1 VEYTKKSLI
10 HNNRIVMHE
19 WEDDMMKKHAEI
31 VCENGGDILEVGF
44 GMGISA
50 DYIQKQDIKSHT
62 IIENDE
68 VVYEK
73 LIEWAKDKPNVE
85 IIFGDWQNSL
95 PDKKFDGI
103 FFDTWGESKI
113 SFLFPLMI
121 LKCCDIGTIVSF
133 FNQITEPETKFKNIF
148 KSSKLDFFKVEVDIP
163 NYVDYLSSNESKYY
177 YAPRWIVSQSDTKE
191 NFMKYMSSED
201 NK

>member
-1 VEYTKKSLI
+1 
-10 HNNRIVMHE
+10 MHE

-95 PDKKFDGI
+95 F
-103 FFDTWGESKI
+103 
-113 SFLFPLMI
+113 
-121 LKCCDIGTIVSF
+121 
-133 FNQITEPETKFKNIF
+133 
-148 KSSKLDFFKVEVDIP
+148 
-163 NYVDYLSSNESKYY
+163 
-177 YAPRWIVSQSDTKE
+177 
-191 NFMKYMSSED
+191 
-201 NK
+201 

>member
-1 VEYTKKSLI
+1 
-10 HNNRIVMHE
+10 MHE

-148 KSSKLDFFKVEVDIP
+148 NRCFLSIRDF
-163 NYVDYLSSNESKYY
+163 LST
-177 YAPRWIVSQSDTKE
+177 SQRL
-191 NFMKYMSSED
+191 NV
-201 NK
+201 